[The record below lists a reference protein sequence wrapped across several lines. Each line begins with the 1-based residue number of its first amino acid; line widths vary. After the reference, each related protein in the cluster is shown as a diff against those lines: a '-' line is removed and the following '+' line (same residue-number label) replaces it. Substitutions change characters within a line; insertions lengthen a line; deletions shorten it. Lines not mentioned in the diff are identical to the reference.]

1 MKFYIETE
9 RIILREILETD
20 VAGMFELDSSPDV
33 HKYLGNNPATT
44 IAESEKNIAFI
55 RSQYLEHGIGR
66 FAVIEKETG
75 LFMGWSGLK
84 LNVGEKEKLNGF
96 TNFVD
101 VGYRLIPRFWRK
113 GYALESAIA
122 TLEFGFK
129 EMNYD
134 IIYGAADLE
143 NIGSNKILKK
153 IGLQFVNEFEYKK
166 VKVNWYQLKK

>member
-20 VAGMFELDSSPDV
+20 VTGMFELDSSLEV

-44 IAESEKNIAFI
+44 IAESKKNIGFI
-55 RSQYLEHGIGR
+55 RSQYMEHGIGR
-66 FAVIEKETG
+66 FALIEKETG

-84 LNVGEKEKLNGF
+84 LNIGEKEKLNGF
-96 TNFVD
+96 TNFID

-129 EMNYD
+129 EMKYD
-134 IIYGAADLE
+134 IIYAAADTE

-153 IGLQFVNEFEYKK
+153 IGLQFVNEFEYEK
-166 VKVNWYQLKK
+166 VRVNWYQLKK